1 MWISGLRGA
10 MAYALAMQAR
20 VDFKRGPLILLVTL
34 LYALFTILIQGSMLN
49 FFLNKC
55 DVKE

>member
-20 VDFKRGPLILLVTL
+20 TDLERGPLVLLVSL
-34 LYALFTILIQGSMLN
+34 LYAMFTILIQGSVLN
-49 FFLNKC
+49 PVLNKC